1 MAPPLPPGIAP
12 SLASLIRLQHGARGF
27 SFQPGQPVR
36 SLLAGRRASRI
47 RGRGLSFEEIRAYRP
62 GDDVRMM
69 DWRATAR
76 TGRAQTRVFTEERD
90 RPVLLVVDLTPAMF
104 FGTVRAVK
112 SVVAAETAALAAWRC
127 LAAGDRIGAILFGAD
142 GMEELRPTRSRVAV
156 MRLLDGMVSRAARLP
171 HTPPAPTQ
179 SASLNAALARAEALA
194 PHDTLVIV
202 IFDLLSADAG
212 TAAAAQRIA
221 RHNDIVAIPVSDPLE
236 RRLPAAPWRGVATD
250 GNGFAVLDP
259 AAAGLGAAVSAG
271 FAQRLTRLNA
281 ASRRGE
287 TPVLPLGTEAGAAEQ
302 LRHLLGRQAR
312 RQRG

>member
-1 MAPPLPPGIAP
+1 
-12 SLASLIRLQHGARGF
+12 LIRLQHGARGF

-104 FGTVRAVK
+104 FGTARVVK

-127 LAAGDRIGAILFGAD
+127 LAAGDRIGAVLFGEDAA
-142 GMEELRPTRSRVAV
+142 EELRPTRSRVAV
-156 MRLLDGMVSRAARLP
+156 MRLLDAMVSRAARLP
-171 HTPPAPTQ
+171 QAPVAPAQ
-179 SASLNAALARAEALA
+179 SGPLNAALARAEALA
-194 PHDTLVIV
+194 PHDTLVIL

-212 TAAAAQRIA
+212 TAAAVGRIA
-221 RHNDIVAIPVSDPLE
+221 RHNDIVAVPISDPLE
-236 RRLPAAPWRGVATD
+236 RHLPAAPWRGVATD
-250 GNGFAVLDP
+250 GGGFSVLDP
-259 AAAGLGAAVSAG
+259 AASGLGAAVTTA
-271 FAQRLTRLNA
+271 FTQRLARISA
-281 ASRRGE
+281 AGQRSE
-287 TPVLPLGTEAGAAEQ
+287 TPVLPLGTEMGTAEQ
-302 LRHLLGRQAR
+302 LRHLLGRMAGR
-312 RQRG
+312 RRG